1 MVPARKVQVG
11 QMWKKTD
18 TDETF
23 LITKIYTEA
32 LASYAVL
39 RKAGAE
45 SEPPLRIKVQ
55 HTKGGAELPGFT
67 FTQESDSF

>member
-1 MVPARKVQVG
+1 MPARKVQVG
-11 QMWKKTD
+11 QMWKKND

-45 SEPPLRIKVQ
+45 SEPPLRVKV
-55 HTKGGAELPGFT
+55 HRTNAGAELPGFT

>member
-1 MVPARKVQVG
+1 VPARKVQVG
-11 QMWKKTD
+11 QMWRKND

-23 LITKIYTEA
+23 LVTKIYSEA

-55 HTKGGAELPGFT
+55 HTKAGAELPGFT
-67 FTQESDSF
+67 FTQESDNF